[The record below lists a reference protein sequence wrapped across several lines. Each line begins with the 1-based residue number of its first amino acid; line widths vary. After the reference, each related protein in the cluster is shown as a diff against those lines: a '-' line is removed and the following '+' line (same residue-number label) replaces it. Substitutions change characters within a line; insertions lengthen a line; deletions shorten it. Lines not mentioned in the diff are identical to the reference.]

1 MYKSEEQRL
10 KSVFL
15 KFYHEVTKTTTLLM
29 HLIVGIETAYN
40 NQHQVGKGVNFT
52 PPNVSDIDIFPSL
65 IGCNFEDLLGHEGE
79 AEQMAYKAWVLQI
92 YNNIWESCSRSEFSN
107 TSEDPRAIPWEMDAM
122 GDFRHVRNDLV
133 HNNGIA
139 STKEIGKC
147 KVLKWFKP
155 GDKIILGMR
164 HVLDF
169 LNQIGFLSSSPIV
182 INDQQAPTGHIWCLK
197 IDKQSLLNKA
207 ATVKIISVRI
217 EPNTNPET
225 GQPQLLISVVFDNGV
240 FGDGLLYRDF
250 AFKKGLSLRD
260 KMEVVKKVEIDE
272 NGNLVFPNG
281 NLIFAKHLYCLSTR
295 FYGEQSDGKNKARM
309 WGPSIKFRKG

>member
-40 NQHQVGKGVNFT
+40 NQHQVGKGVNFI
-52 PPNVSDIDIFPSL
+52 PPNVSNIDIFPSL
-65 IGCNFEDLLGHEGE
+65 IGCNFEDLLGREGE

-107 TSEDPRAIPWEMDAM
+107 TSEDPRTIPWEMDAM
-122 GDFRHVRNDLV
+122 GDFRHIRNDLV

-182 INDQQAPTGHIWCLK
+182 INDQQVPTGHIWCLK

-207 ATVKIISVRI
+207 ATAKIISVRI
-217 EPNTNPET
+217 ETNTNPET
-225 GQPQLLISVVFDNGV
+225 GQPQFLISVVFDNGV
-240 FGDGLLYRDF
+240 FVTL
-250 AFKKGLSLRD
+250 
-260 KMEVVKKVEIDE
+260 
-272 NGNLVFPNG
+272 
-281 NLIFAKHLYCLSTR
+281 
-295 FYGEQSDGKNKARM
+295 
-309 WGPSIKFRKG
+309 